1 MYKDEVEGIMKSF
14 TQYKDFIP
22 LCDEENKI
30 KIDEKD
36 NMMMKDH
43 FGTMIVL
50 EFVNGDLFSEEEL
63 KQYFIEVK
71 ENLLNTKKNTFVYS
85 FGIFIFENDPPIEK
99 VKLIEDNQVNKV
111 AWRKYLRIM
120 VVSLE
125 KQSVMNYFKTKK
137 DEFKVKEHLKKYFSE
152 YKERD
157 NSLISFEEIV
167 EKKKKETEIEFK
179 SKEPII
185 TYILV
190 ALNLLI
196 FALMGLYSWDSG
208 IDYNTLLLELGG
220 KENAHILQGEYW
232 RFIAPIFLHVN
243 IVHVALNCY
252 TLYLIGILAERIF
265 GRAKF
270 IAIYFAA
277 GILGNIFSFAFN
289 LNPGAGASGAIF
301 GLFGAILFICIEKPA
316 LFKSGLG
323 YNIVGVIGINLFYGF
338 TKSGIDN
345 FAHLGGLVGG
355 LIFAGIF
362 NESKKRFWYFNR
374 YAYLLLAVII
384 TSSTVLWGFNN
395 TQSKTLK
402 LVAQLD
408 QDSEAKNWKE
418 AEKTAKQVLD
428 SNPSNDIKSHALG
441 SIINADVFSS
451 KFDDAVKYSN
461 DLEKLDPKYGH
472 YCLGIVYYNMKRFD
486 LAKQEMLKAKA
497 LGANYSNMDMII
509 RAASG
514 NLVNIN

>member
-30 KIDEKD
+30 KIDEKN

-50 EFVNGDLFSEEEL
+50 ELVNGDLFSEEEL

-85 FGIFIFENDPPIEK
+85 LGIFIFENDPPIEK

-111 AWRKYLRIM
+111 AWRKYLRSM

-157 NSLISFEEIV
+157 NSLVSFEEIV

-252 TLYLIGILAERIF
+252 TLYLIGMLVEKIF
-265 GRAKF
+265 GKVKF

-277 GILGNIFSFAFN
+277 GILGNIFSFAFSS
-289 LNPGAGASGAIF
+289 NPGAGASGAIF
-301 GLFGAILFICIEKPA
+301 GLFGAILFICVEKPA

-323 YNIVGVIGINLFYGF
+323 YNIVGVICINLFYGF

-345 FAHLGGLVGG
+345 FAHLGGLIGG
-355 LIFAGIF
+355 FIFAVIF
-362 NESKKRFWYFNR
+362 NESKKRLWYFNR
-374 YAYLLLAVII
+374 YAYFVLAVII
-384 TSSTVLWGFNN
+384 MSSTVLWGFKNPQN
-395 TQSKTLK
+395 KIMR
-402 LVAQLD
+402 LVTQLD
-408 QDSEAKNWKE
+408 QDTKAQNWNE
-418 AEKTAKQVLD
+418 VEKTAKEIMS
-428 SNPSNDIKSHALG
+428 SNPSKDINTYALKC
-441 SIINADVFSS
+441 IINSDIFLR
-451 KFDDAVKYSN
+451 KYDDAVNYSD
-461 DLEKLDPKYGH
+461 DLEQLDLKDGH
-472 YCLGIVYYNMKRFD
+472 YFLGVVYYNMKKFD
-486 LAKQEMLKAKA
+486 LARGEILKAKE
-497 LGANYSNMDMII
+497 LGANYYNMDMILKS
-509 RAASG
+509 AVQL
-514 NLVNIN
+514 N